1 MRPPAAVRW
10 LETMVLMRAFG
21 RAFGV
26 EVPSLRGLSADDAL
40 GTYREFTAACMEMAL
55 ADKRLAEALRSRLG
69 AEALRLGRTMRLFV
83 PLPRACAFASARYF
97 YRGIGIGL
105 EKSGEDGL
113 LFCPCFFA
121 GRYTP
126 ADCWFMSAFDEGF
139 LRGLLG
145 REHADLAFSC
155 RLTEGAPH
163 CMARFQS
170 TP

>member
-1 MRPPAAVRW
+1 MRPPAAFRR

-21 RAFGV
+21 KAFGV
-26 EVPSLRGLSADDAL
+26 EVPLLRGLTADDAL
-40 GTYREFTAACMEMAL
+40 GTYREFTATCMEMAL
-55 ADKRLAEALRSRLG
+55 ADKRLAEALR
-69 AEALRLGRTMRLFV
+69 LGRTVRLFV

-113 LFCPCFFA
+113 RFCPCFFA